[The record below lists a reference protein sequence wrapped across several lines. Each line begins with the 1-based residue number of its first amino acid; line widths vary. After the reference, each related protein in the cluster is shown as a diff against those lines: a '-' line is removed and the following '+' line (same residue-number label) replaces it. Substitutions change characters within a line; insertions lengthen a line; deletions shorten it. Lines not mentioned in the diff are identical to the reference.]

1 MKRLYQRLILLLRGL
16 SIRLRLTLLILTLIL
31 LSLLA
36 TVVCYF
42 SARQSMI
49 ASSADNLENVLVQT
63 GKNIDS
69 ELSRVILELSSIV
82 NDFTVMHDTR
92 DYDGSSFQRQM
103 EIRTQFRNTLN
114 SVSLTNRSYAG
125 GEIWSQTQKIAGVM
139 SNISGGT
146 LESSAF
152 LQQAMNAERSFQFLG
167 CAPLESS
174 TADRKL
180 HYLIFCSKILSG
192 SNYYAP
198 AGCALFAFSESSFYR
213 SVFSSMQNDKEI
225 YLATTGG
232 QILSHSDK
240 LLLAAQDTG
249 IANAARAWQLKNDS
263 AAGTAE
269 ELNAR
274 MAEALS
280 VMRDAAEK
288 GLDPNLRSVSRLT
301 GGNAAKLMQAA
312 VSGQTMGGSLLGRIC
327 ARALAVAECNAA
339 MGRIV
344 AAPTAGACGI
354 LPGALLTVQEEYGY
368 TDDQLV
374 DALFVAGAFGLII
387 ANRASISG
395 AQGGCQAECGSAAGM
410 TAAGL
415 TTLRG
420 GSPRQAADACAFALM
435 NLLGLVCD
443 PVRGLVEVPCVF
455 RNVGAVSIA
464 LSAADLALAGV
475 TCPIPCDEVIDA
487 MRQVGDTL
495 PASLRETGEGGCAA
509 CPSVCERRASL

>member
-1 MKRLYQRLILLLRGL
+1 M
-16 SIRLRLTLLILTLIL
+16 
-31 LSLLA
+31 
-36 TVVCYF
+36 
-42 SARQSMI
+42 
-49 ASSADNLENVLVQT
+49 D
-63 GKNIDS
+63 
-69 ELSRVILELSSIV
+69 
-82 NDFTVMHDTR
+82 
-92 DYDGSSFQRQM
+92 
-103 EIRTQFRNTLN
+103 
-114 SVSLTNRSYAG
+114 
-125 GEIWSQTQKIAGVM
+125 
-139 SNISGGT
+139 
-146 LESSAF
+146 
-152 LQQAMNAERSFQFLG
+152 
-167 CAPLESS
+167 
-174 TADRKL
+174 
-180 HYLIFCSKILSG
+180 
-192 SNYYAP
+192 
-198 AGCALFAFSESSFYR
+198 R
-213 SVFSSMQNDKEI
+213 SVE
-225 YLATTGG
+225 
-232 QILSHSDK
+232 K

-410 TAAGL
+410 TAAAL

-435 NLLGLVCD
+435 NLLGLVCHR
-443 PVRGLVEVPCVF
+443 PVGGRSGAGGRDLPHPLRRGDR
-455 RNVGAVSIA
+455 RNAPGGRHPA
-464 LSAADLALAGV
+464 
-475 TCPIPCDEVIDA
+475 C
-487 MRQVGDTL
+487 L
-495 PASLRETGEGGCAA
+495 PA
-509 CPSVCERRASL
+509 

>member
-1 MKRLYQRLILLLRGL
+1 M
-16 SIRLRLTLLILTLIL
+16 
-31 LSLLA
+31 
-36 TVVCYF
+36 
-42 SARQSMI
+42 
-49 ASSADNLENVLVQT
+49 D
-63 GKNIDS
+63 
-69 ELSRVILELSSIV
+69 
-82 NDFTVMHDTR
+82 
-92 DYDGSSFQRQM
+92 
-103 EIRTQFRNTLN
+103 
-114 SVSLTNRSYAG
+114 
-125 GEIWSQTQKIAGVM
+125 
-139 SNISGGT
+139 
-146 LESSAF
+146 
-152 LQQAMNAERSFQFLG
+152 
-167 CAPLESS
+167 
-174 TADRKL
+174 
-180 HYLIFCSKILSG
+180 
-192 SNYYAP
+192 
-198 AGCALFAFSESSFYR
+198 R
-213 SVFSSMQNDKEI
+213 SVE
-225 YLATTGG
+225 
-232 QILSHSDK
+232 K

-249 IANAARAWQLKNDS
+249 IANAARAWQLKNDT

-301 GGNAAKLMQAA
+301 GGNAAKLMRAA

-410 TAAGL
+410 TAAAL

-420 GSPRQAADACAFALM
+420 GSSRQAADACAFALM

>member
-1 MKRLYQRLILLLRGL
+1 M
-16 SIRLRLTLLILTLIL
+16 
-31 LSLLA
+31 
-36 TVVCYF
+36 
-42 SARQSMI
+42 
-49 ASSADNLENVLVQT
+49 D
-63 GKNIDS
+63 
-69 ELSRVILELSSIV
+69 
-82 NDFTVMHDTR
+82 
-92 DYDGSSFQRQM
+92 
-103 EIRTQFRNTLN
+103 
-114 SVSLTNRSYAG
+114 
-125 GEIWSQTQKIAGVM
+125 
-139 SNISGGT
+139 
-146 LESSAF
+146 
-152 LQQAMNAERSFQFLG
+152 
-167 CAPLESS
+167 
-174 TADRKL
+174 
-180 HYLIFCSKILSG
+180 
-192 SNYYAP
+192 
-198 AGCALFAFSESSFYR
+198 R
-213 SVFSSMQNDKEI
+213 SVE
-225 YLATTGG
+225 
-232 QILSHSDK
+232 K

-263 AAGTAE
+263 AAVTAE
-269 ELNAR
+269 ELNAH

-301 GGNAAKLMQAA
+301 GGNAAKLMRAA

-410 TAAGL
+410 TAAAL

-435 NLLGLVCD
+435 NLL
-443 PVRGLVEVPCVF
+443 VRSRARAGG
-455 RNVGAVSIA
+455 GAVRIPQCRRGIHRPVGGRS
-464 LSAADLALAGV
+464 STGGRDLPHPL
-475 TCPIPCDEVIDA
+475 
-487 MRQVGDTL
+487 RRGDRRNAPGGRHPARL
-495 PASLRETGEGGCAA
+495 PA
-509 CPSVCERRASL
+509 